1 MEKEEK
7 ITLIDAFKD
16 FKEEK
21 NIDRPVMM
29 GVLKDVFLTQIAK
42 TYGSSDNFD
51 VIVNVDKGT
60 CEIYQNFEIVEEV
73 ENPASEMTLEDVRRE
88 SGDDDYEIGDT
99 YARLLPLSAFGRR
112 GILNIRQNLQGRIMD
127 IEKANVYKKYSEKV
141 GEIFTGEVYQT
152 WTREV
157 LILDEDGNEL
167 HIPREEQ
174 IPGERFKK
182 NDTVR
187 AIIRSVE
194 MRNNTTPYITLS
206 RITPEFLAR
215 LFEMEVPEIADGL
228 ITVKKVVRVP
238 GERAKVAVESYDER
252 IDPIGAC
259 IGVKGGRIIGIVR
272 ELRNENIDVLQ
283 WTANSKL
290 LIQRALA
297 PARVSSIDMGSAPG
311 DKVKVYLATSEVEK
325 GIGHGGVNVQL
336 AGMLVDREIEVWR
349 ETSRDEPQNADDD
362 DVALEEFT
370 DPQYG
375 NTIDGWV
382 IDKLKAI
389 GCDTAKSVLA
399 IDPEDLA
406 KRADLDMETVDDVRA
421 ILSAEFED

>member
-1 MEKEEK
+1 MNKEEK
-7 ITLIDAFKD
+7 VTLIDAFKD

-42 TYGSSDNFD
+42 TYGSADNFD

-73 ENPASEMTLEDVRRE
+73 ENPAAEMTLEEVRKD

-99 YARLLPLSAFGRR
+99 YAKKLPLSAFGRR

-141 GEIFTGEVYQT
+141 GEVFTGEIYQT
-152 WTREV
+152 WSREV
-157 LILDEDGNEL
+157 LLLDEDGNEL
-167 HIPREEQ
+167 HIPKEEQ

-187 AIIRSVE
+187 ALIKKVE

-206 RITPEFLAR
+206 RVDPDFLAR

-228 ITVKKVVRVP
+228 ITIKKVVRVP

-259 IGVKGGRIIGIVR
+259 IGVKGGRVIGIVR

-283 WTANSKL
+283 WSSNPKL
-290 LIQRALA
+290 LIQRALT
-297 PARVSSIDMGSAPG
+297 PARVSSIDMRETPE
-311 DKVKVYLATSEVEK
+311 DKVKVYMLPEEVQK
-325 GIGHGGVNVQL
+325 GIGRGGVNVQL
-336 AGMLVDREIEVWR
+336 AGMLVGREIEVWR
-349 ETSRDEPQNADDD
+349 ETPKGEVANEEED

-370 DPQYG
+370 NPEYG
-375 NTIDGWV
+375 RTIDGWV
-382 IDKLKAI
+382 IDKLKSI
-389 GCDTAKSVLA
+389 GCDTARSVLA

-406 KRADLDMETVDDVRA
+406 KRADLDMETVEDVRS

>member
-1 MEKEEK
+1 MNKEEK
-7 ITLIDAFKD
+7 VTLIDAFKD

-42 TYGSSDNFD
+42 TYGSADNFD

-73 ENPASEMTLEDVRRE
+73 ENPAAEMTLEEVRKD

-99 YARLLPLSAFGRR
+99 YAKKLPLSAFGRR

-141 GEIFTGEVYQT
+141 GEVFTGEIYQT
-152 WTREV
+152 WSREV
-157 LILDEDGNEL
+157 LLLDEDGNEL
-167 HIPREEQ
+167 HIPKEEQ

-187 AIIRSVE
+187 ALIKKVE

-206 RITPEFLAR
+206 RIDPDFLAR

-228 ITVKKVVRVP
+228 ITIKKVVRVP

-259 IGVKGGRIIGIVR
+259 IGVKGGRVIGIVR

-283 WTANSKL
+283 WTSNPKL
-290 LIQRALA
+290 LIQRALT
-297 PARVSSIDMGSAPG
+297 PARVSSIDMGEGPD
-311 DKVKVYLATSEVEK
+311 DKVKVYMLPEEVQK
-325 GIGHGGVNVQL
+325 GIGRGGVNVQL
-336 AGMLVDREIEVWR
+336 AGMLVGREIEVWR
-349 ETSRDEPQNADDD
+349 ETPKGEVAAEED

-370 DPQYG
+370 NPEYG
-375 NTIDGWV
+375 RTIDGWV
-382 IDKLKAI
+382 IDKLKSI
-389 GCDTAKSVLA
+389 GCDTARSVLA

-406 KRADLDMETVDDVRA
+406 KRADLDIETVEDVRS